1 MSDEDCGWYDKA
13 KVCPHQD
20 DPTFCEKCGK
30 PAKERPIIFSAPMV
44 LALLAG
50 RKTQTRRAVKGRMLQ
65 VVEERMAGIP
75 FEAVVCPYGVPG
87 DRLWVRETWAPHPRA
102 DRRVYFAADKTSW
115 LRVGDSERGG
125 YRWDFPERICH
136 ETPPPD
142 RYKSSLFMPRWASR
156 IDLELTD
163 VRIQRLHDITEAD
176 ALAEG
181 CLPHGNLGA
190 LSARERYALLWGEIN
205 GAGSWDANPWCW
217 ALSFKRLRP

>member
-1 MSDEDCGWYDKA
+1 MR
-13 KVCPHQD
+13 
-20 DPTFCEKCGK
+20 
-30 PAKERPIIFSAPMV
+30 ERPILFSAPMV

-65 VVEERMAGIP
+65 VVEDRI
-75 FEAVVCPYGVPG
+75 VCPYGLPG
-87 DRLWVRETWAPHPRA
+87 DGLWVRETWAPHPRA

-115 LRVGDSERGG
+115 LRVEDSERGG

-142 RYKSSLFMPRWASR
+142 RYKSPLFMPRWASR
-156 IDLELTD
+156 IDLEITE
-163 VRIQRLHDITEAD
+163 VRVQRLHDITEAD

-181 CLPHGNLGA
+181 VERDTEPCDHTRASCADVGCLGPTHRA
-190 LSARERYALLWGEIN
+190 TYAELWDKIN
-205 GAGSWDANPWCW
+205 GAGSWDANPWVW